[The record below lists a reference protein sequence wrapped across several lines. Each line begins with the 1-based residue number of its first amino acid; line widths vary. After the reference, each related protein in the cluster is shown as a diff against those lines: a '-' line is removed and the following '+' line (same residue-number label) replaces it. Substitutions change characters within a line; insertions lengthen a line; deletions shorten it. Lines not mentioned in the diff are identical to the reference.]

1 MERYSSFASHRP
13 IVDII
18 EEERGR
24 FSSLD
29 AGGKIVEWEIEEAV
43 GNIEVLKPLR
53 GVELGSVTQ
62 HWSIEAYSMRRRS
75 EK

>member
-1 MERYSSFASHRP
+1 M
-13 IVDII
+13 
-18 EEERGR
+18 
-24 FSSLD
+24 
-29 AGGKIVEWEIEEAV
+29 EWEIEEAV